1 MAMVL
6 LKNYWL
12 LFKENLS
19 PRYND
24 LFVNKGIYSRVTVLL
39 KNWLFFKENLSPQSK
54 DLLVKFK
61 YSEKA
66 TKFCK
71 ISTVDL
77 TGTTEDK
84 MLWPSQK
91 I

>member
-24 LFVNKGIYSRVTVLL
+24 LFVKKGIYSRVTVLL

-77 TGTTEDK
+77 TRTT
-84 MLWPSQK
+84 
-91 I
+91 